1 MFVEVEIVIRALDV
15 GDHGELGGCQFG
27 QGDFDVLFGRL
38 AAEAEGAEPGKLL
51 RDEYVVGVVAHERVL
66 RRHARD
72 RVDGVRDDRVVKCGD
87 LRNASLQRQEVEARG
102 LDGPVLTQSLPDIGI
117 DRLRAEEVG
126 RRRGG
131 VQHRGVGVLRA
142 DRLRG
147 PVCGVTEVLHDLGV
161 FRPRGWLDTAG
172 DPEQDG
178 CPHTS
183 NPTSLHYLS
192 PESRCRTA
200 ISERAAAAKPRD

>member
-38 AAEAEGAEPGKLL
+38 AAEAERPAPGELL
-51 RDEYVVGVVAHERVL
+51 GDEKVIRVIAHQRVL
-66 RRHARD
+66 GRHARD

-102 LDGPVLTQSLPDIGI
+102 LDGAVLAQGLPDIGI
-117 DRLRAEEVG
+117 DRLRAEKIERG
-126 RRRGG
+126 RGG
-131 VQHRGVGVLRA
+131 VQRCGVGVVRA
-142 DRLRG
+142 NRLRW
-147 PVCGVTEVLHDLGV
+147 PVRGVLEVLHDLDV

-200 ISERAAAAKPRD
+200 ISECSGRSQAA